1 MTGNGAKIR
10 EYFEKEKQ
18 VIDNLDIKT
27 INMIFSVLDDAL
39 QNNRTI
45 YVIGNGGSGST
56 ASHIANDFD
65 KMILKTTDKRFDVV
79 CLSDNMALTL
89 AIAND
94 VGYEYVFMY
103 QLIDRMTSHDI
114 VIAISGSGNS
124 KNIINAVDYARKCGA
139 TIIGFT
145 GYDGG
150 KLKKMADI
158 SLDTN
163 IDNMQITED
172 IHLILEHLLVSL
184 FYDKYGLVDDKKL
197 VRRLLEGNK

>member
-1 MTGNGAKIR
+1 MSNRDKIK
-10 EYFEKEKQ
+10 EYLEKEKE
-18 VIDNLDIKT
+18 VIASLDIRE
-27 INMIFSVLDDAL
+27 INMVFCVLDDAL
-39 QNNRTI
+39 QNGKRV

-79 CLSDNMALTL
+79 CLSDNMPITL

-94 VGYEYVFMY
+94 VGYEYIFMY
-103 QLIDRMTSHDI
+103 QLIGRITPNDI

-124 KNIINAVDYARKCGA
+124 MNVINAVNYAKKQG
-139 TIIGFT
+139 TMIIGFT
-145 GYDGG
+145 GFDGG
-150 KLKKMADI
+150 KLKKMANY

-172 IHLILEHLLVSL
+172 IHLILEHLFVSM
-184 FYDKYGLVDDKKL
+184 FYDKYGLADDKKL
-197 VRRLLEGNK
+197 VKKLTEGNK

>member
-1 MTGNGAKIR
+1 MSNRDKIK
-10 EYFEKEKQ
+10 EYLEKEKE
-18 VIDNLDIKT
+18 VIDNLDVRA
-27 INMIFSVLDDAL
+27 INTVYSVLDDAL

-65 KMILKTTDKRFDVV
+65 KMILKTTEKRFNVV
-79 CLSDNMALTL
+79 CLSDNMALTV

-94 VGYEYVFMY
+94 VGYEYIFMY
-103 QLIDRMTSHDI
+103 QMINHIKPDDV

-124 KNIINAVDYARKCGA
+124 ENIINAVDYAKKQGA
-139 TIIGFT
+139 MVIGFT
-145 GYDGG
+145 GFDGG
-150 KLKKMADI
+150 KLKKMANY

-172 IHLILEHLLVSL
+172 IHLILEHLIVSM
-184 FYDKYGLVDDKKL
+184 FYENYGLADDRKLVKKL
-197 VRRLLEGNK
+197 TEGNK

>member
-1 MTGNGAKIR
+1 MSNR
-10 EYFEKEKQ
+10 EQIKAYLEKEKE
-18 VIDNLDIKT
+18 VIDNLDVRA
-27 INMIFSVLDDAL
+27 INTVYSVLDNAL

-65 KMILKTTDKRFDVV
+65 KMILKTTEKRFNVV

-94 VGYEYVFMY
+94 VGYEYIFMY
-103 QLIDRMTSHDI
+103 QMIGHIKPDDV

-124 KNIINAVDYARKCGA
+124 KNIINAVDYAKKQGA
-139 TIIGFT
+139 MVIGFT
-145 GYDGG
+145 GFDGG
-150 KLKKMADI
+150 KLKKMANY
-158 SLDTN
+158 SLDAN

-172 IHLILEHLLVSL
+172 VHLILEHLIVSM
-184 FYDKYGLVDDKKL
+184 FYENYGLADDKKL
-197 VRRLLEGNK
+197 VRKVTEGNK

>member
-1 MTGNGAKIR
+1 MSNRDKIK
-10 EYFEKEKQ
+10 EYLEKEKE
-18 VIDNLDIKT
+18 VIDNLDVRA
-27 INMIFSVLDDAL
+27 INTVYSVLDDAL

-65 KMILKTTDKRFDVV
+65 KMILKTTEKRFNVV

-94 VGYEYVFMY
+94 VGYEYIFMY
-103 QLIDRMTSHDI
+103 QMINHIKPDDV

-124 KNIINAVDYARKCGA
+124 ENIINAVDYAKKQGA
-139 TIIGFT
+139 MVIGFT
-145 GYDGG
+145 GFDGG
-150 KLKKMADI
+150 KLKKMANY

-172 IHLILEHLLVSL
+172 IHLILEHLIVSM
-184 FYDKYGLVDDKKL
+184 FYENYGLADDRKLVKKL
-197 VRRLLEGNK
+197 TEGNK